1 MMRRL
6 MPTPLKDIPLTAKE
20 QKDFEQKMLQ
30 PVALG
35 NLPFSFVEL
44 APLQAALQKLRPS
57 VELPSRRALGGR
69 ILNDAAAAADA
80 EADAELRRSKH
91 LLEAAAALSARVD
104 APDAPAVRLPGALC
118 VCGAALV

>member
-20 QKDFEQKMLQ
+20 QKDFDENMLQ
-30 PVALG
+30 AVALG

-44 APLQAALQKLRPS
+44 APLLAALQKPRPS

-69 ILNDAAAAADA
+69 ILNDAAAAADV

-91 LLEAAAALSARVD
+91 GAYARSD
-104 APDAPAVRLPGALC
+104 GTHRKIYST
-118 VCGAALV
+118 

>member
-1 MMRRL
+1 MRRL
-6 MPTPLKDIPLTAKE
+6 MPTPLKDIPLTTEE
-20 QKDFEQKMLQ
+20 QKDFDE
-30 PVALG
+30 LG

-44 APLQAALQKLRPS
+44 APLLAALQKLRPS

-91 LLEAAAALSARVD
+91 GVD
-104 APDAPAVRLPGALC
+104 ARSDWTHR
-118 VCGAALV
+118 